1 MQTLKINNIDTL
13 KLNLSESL
21 KNVQMF
27 NRSFFTKENL
37 NIENLNA
44 FYTDIY
50 NKEKNKGVYNILS
63 KDTVIVDIGCG
74 LGISTLV
81 LNNIFELKTV
91 YLLDLW
97 DSWDSYGI
105 NLRSTVTDIVSL
117 NENSNVK
124 LVNSLSESAAVDVI
138 ISRASLGWD
147 LGDDVFNATLQEYL
161 ESILSILKPNG
172 YLIFES
178 NNNQYELL
186 TKHFDLLDISPFIYL
201 GNVSGSTIIAKR
213 KDSTC

>member
-13 KLNLSESL
+13 KLNLSEDL
-21 KNVQMF
+21 KKVQMF
-27 NRSFFTKENL
+27 NRSFFTRENL

-50 NKEKNKGVYNILS
+50 NKEKNKGIYNILS

-81 LNNIFELKTV
+81 LNNIFELKNV

-97 DSWDSYGI
+97 DGWNTCNNI
-105 NLRSTVTDIVSL
+105 NLKSIIDDDIGSL
-117 NENSNVK
+117 NKKSNVK
-124 LVNSLSESAAVDVI
+124 LVNSLSECASVDVI
-138 ISRASLGWD
+138 ISRGSLGWD
-147 LGDDVFNATLQEYL
+147 LGDDVFNATIQEYL

-186 TKHFDLLDISPFIYL
+186 TKHFDLIDISPFVYL
-201 GNVSGSTIIAKR
+201 DNVIGSTIIAKR
-213 KDSTC
+213 KAL